1 MNVVAR
7 WMDDPALCT
16 KEKMES
22 LLLAFRISNLSE
34 KSYTL
39 KEAIQQLYK
48 GRHKDEYGDWMCP
61 LDQDM
66 IKYLSVPSADVEEMF
81 KKVVDRACDERG
93 CVWDGTNAFGPKKDR
108 KKVKEAVA
116 WQFQAQRE
124 IVAQQPDFKKM
135 VQIHLRLL
143 REARTFSNKHPVDA
157 SYWRACDLT
166 WKRGQIKASI
176 RMPKKRGHLVLK
188 SPADLPAFYE
198 MLEKSAAFLEGAGKR
213 RVIQRQID
221 GVRCRIKTEKKR
233 HNQELA
239 SLQEELE
246 ELQAEL
252 PR

>member
-81 KKVVDRACDERG
+81 KKVVDRACDDEVR
-93 CVWDGTNAFGPKKDR
+93 WDQDNLSGRR
-108 KKVKEAVA
+108 KIIQVLTR
-116 WQFQAQRE
+116 QFQTQRE

-176 RMPKKRGHLVLK
+176 RMPKKRGYLVLK

-213 RVIQRQID
+213 RVIQKQIHN
-221 GVRCRIKTEKKR
+221 VRRRMKTEAKR